1 MHNIDHNIWSLLSWT
16 IYIDVVE
23 ETDNYSEVIMAIIK
37 EIKNYGRG
45 FPGDAAVK
53 KTPAKAGD
61 SIGAGSIPGPGR
73 SPHVEMAT
81 DSILAWKIPWIKE
94 PGGLQSMGWQR
105 VEYD

>member
-1 MHNIDHNIWSLLSWT
+1 MKFNCSYKPSEQGFIWNCQHNPKFSNANDT
-16 IYIDVVE
+16 
-23 ETDNYSEVIMAIIK
+23 AIIK

>member
-16 IYIDVVE
+16 VYIDVVE

-37 EIKNYGRG
+37 EIKNYGWG
-45 FPGDAAVK
+45 FPGDVAVK

-61 SIGAGSIPGPGR
+61 SISGGSIPGPGR